1 MKSSSNA
8 YYSEGYMV
16 NSRNIKFATDLVT
29 FYDPKFWGMSGGM
42 DALRTLFSSG
52 GWTPLRFWNHILTSA
67 KEAGLDGI
75 EITFPPGDW
84 HSAEA
89 AYGSAAGF
97 AQALTDHGLELCSG
111 YFSNRIPGTNREAD
125 FTDPADQ
132 TDLLQMAAGYA
143 EFLATCGA
151 DSLLVSL
158 PLRTSRN
165 ASPPRFVD
173 LATAAPIADTLNRMA
188 AATLQQGVKLA
199 LHPEAFSMFRNSRD
213 VDLFMLLTDPS
224 YVFLC
229 PDTAQFTVAGSD
241 PLAITERH
249 KDRLTITHWKDATG
263 AAPADVPIDETIYDR
278 QIQWFAPVGEGVVD
292 WSGWLRLLRDLNFQ
306 GWAVLELDAAP
317 DPVGDLQRIRAY
329 IDGALLHIY
338 R

>member
-1 MKSSSNA
+1 
-8 YYSEGYMV
+8 
-16 NSRNIKFATDLVT
+16 
-29 FYDPKFWGMSGGM
+29 M

-158 PLRTSRN
+158 PLRTSRD

-199 LHPEAFSMFRNSRD
+199 LHPEAFSMFRNSRRCRS
-213 VDLFMLLTDPS
+213 L
-224 YVFLC
+224 YVADRSQLC
-229 PDTAQFTVAGSD
+229 LPLPGYRTIHRGWFGPTGDHRASQRSADHHPLERCHGCGSCRCRSTRRSMTARSSGSH
-241 PLAITERH
+241 RWV
-249 KDRLTITHWKDATG
+249 K
-263 AAPADVPIDETIYDR
+263 
-278 QIQWFAPVGEGVVD
+278 VVD
-292 WSGWLRLLRDLNFQ
+292 H
-306 GWAVLELDAAP
+306 
-317 DPVGDLQRIRAY
+317 RA
-329 IDGALLHIY
+329 GCGCCVT
-338 R
+338 